1 MVKKEITSVKGRA
14 YYVAQRAKYLNYAK
28 EASAT
33 GDRVLS
39 EYNLQYAE
47 HFARI
52 IEEKFPQ
59 TVTSQQSQS
68 DTQNSDCATSEEN
81 QEAESHRV
89 EMPRKMPIR
98 RKRFYKKPQPQE
110 PSE

>member
-1 MVKKEITSVKGRA
+1 MIRKEITNLKGKA

-47 HFARI
+47 HFSRI
-52 IEEKFPQ
+52 ITEKFPQ
-59 TVTSQQSQS
+59 PITSQQLQ
-68 DTQNSDCATSEEN
+68 DDAQDADCMPSEEP
-81 QEAESHRV
+81 QETEVRKV
-89 EMPRKMPIR
+89 ETPRKLPIR
-98 RKRFYKKPQPQE
+98 RKRFYKKPQTQE
-110 PSE
+110 TSE

>member
-1 MVKKEITSVKGRA
+1 MVRKEITGVKGKA

-28 EASAT
+28 EAAAT
-33 GDRVLS
+33 GDRILS

-47 HFARI
+47 YFSRI
-52 IEEKFPQ
+52 IAEKFPQ
-59 TVTSQQSQS
+59 PISSQQSPS
-68 DTQNSDCATSEEN
+68 DVQDCDCTQSEEN
-81 QEAESHRV
+81 QEAEAHRAEV
-89 EMPRKMPIR
+89 SRKVPIR

>member
-1 MVKKEITSVKGRA
+1 MVRKEINSVEGKA

-47 HFARI
+47 HFSRI
-52 IEEKFPQ
+52 IAEKFPQ
-59 TVTSQQSQS
+59 PSSSQQSPV
-68 DTQNSDCATSEEN
+68 DCDCAQAEEN
-81 QEAESHRV
+81 QEMEGHKV
-89 EMPRKMPIR
+89 ETPRKLPIR
-98 RKRFYKKPQPQE
+98 RKRFYKKTQPQE

>member
-1 MVKKEITSVKGRA
+1 MVRKEINSVKGKA

-47 HFARI
+47 HFSRI
-52 IEEKFPQ
+52 IAEKFPQ
-59 TVTSQQSQS
+59 QLQDDAQDADPTQS
-68 DTQNSDCATSEEN
+68 DEN
-81 QEAESHRV
+81 QETETKRT
-89 EMPRKMPIR
+89 EMPRKLPIR
-98 RKRFYKKPQPQE
+98 RKHFYKKPQLQE